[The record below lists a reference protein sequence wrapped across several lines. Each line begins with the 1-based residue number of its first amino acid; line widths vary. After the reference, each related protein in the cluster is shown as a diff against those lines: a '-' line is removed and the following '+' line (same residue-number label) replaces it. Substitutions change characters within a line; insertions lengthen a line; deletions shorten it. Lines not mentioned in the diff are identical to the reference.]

1 MVKKRLIGG
10 RSEEDMKEELLMLK
24 TDEINRIEGVL
35 AQAKAGRAGLQQE
48 IKDEEGLLG
57 VGFMGLG
64 GGKRTKKRTKKMTK
78 RRRTTKRR
86 KPRTRKRTTKKRK
99 PRTRKRTTKRRR

>member
-78 RRRTTKRR
+78 KRTKRKRTKRR
-86 KPRTRKRTTKKRK
+86 KPRTRKRTTK
-99 PRTRKRTTKRRR
+99 RTRRRR